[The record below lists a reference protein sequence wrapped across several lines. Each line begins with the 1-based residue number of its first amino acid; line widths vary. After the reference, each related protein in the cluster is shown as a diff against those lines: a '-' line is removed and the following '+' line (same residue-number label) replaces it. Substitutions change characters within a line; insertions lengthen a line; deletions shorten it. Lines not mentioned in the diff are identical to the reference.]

1 MKQFYF
7 LFLLTFLMLGC
18 NKYETFDGFTQ
29 GTTYHIIYERKGL
42 FSTSPVKMKGEVDS
56 LLAHFDL
63 SLSAYIPNSIISRIN
78 RNDSLVISD
87 PYFVI
92 VFKKALDVFQD
103 SEGAFDITVGPLVN
117 AWGFGPGRKKDMDS
131 LLVDSLLH
139 YVGMNKIKLI
149 DNKLVKE
156 ISEMKLDVNA
166 IAQGYSVDV
175 VSKYFEEKRINNFLV
190 EIGGELRSKG
200 TKKNEVLW
208 KVGVDKPF
216 DNNYIPG
223 QNLQIILKLSDCSLA
238 TSGNYRKYF
247 EKDGVKYSHSIDP
260 KTGYPVMDRLLS
272 ATIIAKDCITAD
284 AYATACMVM
293 GLEKSKVFI
302 SERDDLEAYLIYSS
316 ESNDSFKTW
325 QSKNFEE
332 LIWKEENTQDF

>member
-1 MKQFYF
+1 
-7 LFLLTFLMLGC
+7 MLGC
-18 NKYETFDGFTQ
+18 SKYEAFDGFTQ

-56 LLAHFDL
+56 ILAHFDL
-63 SLSAYIPNSIISRIN
+63 SLSAYEPNSIISRIN
-78 RNDSLVISD
+78 RNDPQVVPDYDFI
-87 PYFVI
+87 I
-92 VFKKALDVFQD
+92 VFNKSLEVFKD
-103 SEGAFDITVGPLVN
+103 SDGAFDITVGPLVN

-131 LLVDSLLH
+131 MIVDSLLQ
-139 YVGMNKIKLI
+139 YVGMSNVKLI
-149 DNKLVKE
+149 DNKIVKKIPE
-156 ISEMKLDVNA
+156 IKLDVNA

-175 VSKYFEEKRINNFLV
+175 VSKFFKEKRINNFLV
-190 EIGGELRSKG
+190 EIGGELRTNG
-200 TKKNEVLW
+200 TKKNGALW
-208 KVGVDKPF
+208 KVGVDKPY

-223 QNLQIILKLSDCSLA
+223 QNLQIILKLKGCSLA
-238 TSGNYRKYF
+238 TSGNYRKFF
-247 EKDGVKYSHSIDP
+247 EKDGVKYSHSINP
-260 KTGYPVMDRLLS
+260 KTGYPVKDSLLS

-325 QSKNFEE
+325 QSKNFEK
-332 LIWKEENTQDF
+332 LIWKEENTQAF

>member
-1 MKQFYF
+1 
-7 LFLLTFLMLGC
+7 MLGC
-18 NKYETFDGFTQ
+18 SKYEAFDGFTQ

-56 LLAHFDL
+56 ILAHFDL
-63 SLSAYIPNSIISRIN
+63 SLSAYEPNSIISRIN
-78 RNDSLVISD
+78 RNDPQVVPDYDFI
-87 PYFVI
+87 I
-92 VFKKALDVFQD
+92 VFNKSLEVFKD
-103 SEGAFDITVGPLVN
+103 SDGAFDITVGPLVN

-131 LLVDSLLH
+131 MIVDSLLQ
-139 YVGMNKIKLI
+139 YVGMSNVKLI
-149 DNKLVKE
+149 DNKIVKKIPE
-156 ISEMKLDVNA
+156 IKLDVNA

-175 VSKYFEEKRINNFLV
+175 VSKFFKEKRINNFLV
-190 EIGGELRSKG
+190 EIGGELRTNG
-200 TKKNEVLW
+200 TKKNGALW
-208 KVGVDKPF
+208 KVGVDKPY

-223 QNLQIILKLSDCSLA
+223 QNLQIILKLMGCSLA
-238 TSGNYRKYF
+238 TSGNYRKFF
-247 EKDGVKYSHSIDP
+247 EKDGVKYSHSINP
-260 KTGYPVMDRLLS
+260 KTGYPVKDSLLS

-325 QSKNFEE
+325 QSKNFEK
-332 LIWKEENTQDF
+332 LIWKEENTQAF

>member
-1 MKQFYF
+1 
-7 LFLLTFLMLGC
+7 MLGC
-18 NKYETFDGFTQ
+18 SKYEAFDGFTQ

-56 LLAHFDL
+56 ILAHFDL
-63 SLSAYIPNSIISRIN
+63 SLSAYEPNSIISRIN
-78 RNDSLVISD
+78 RNDPQVVPDYDFI
-87 PYFVI
+87 I
-92 VFKKALDVFQD
+92 VFNKSLEVFKD
-103 SEGAFDITVGPLVN
+103 SDGAFDITVGPLVN

-131 LLVDSLLH
+131 MIVDSLLQ
-139 YVGMNKIKLI
+139 YVGMSNVKLI
-149 DNKLVKE
+149 DNKIVKKIPE
-156 ISEMKLDVNA
+156 IKLDVNA

-175 VSKYFEEKRINNFLV
+175 VSKFFKEKRINNFLV
-190 EIGGELRSKG
+190 EIGGELRTNG
-200 TKKNEVLW
+200 TKKNGALW
-208 KVGVDKPF
+208 KVGVDKPY

-223 QNLQIILKLSDCSLA
+223 QNLQIILKLKGCSLA
-238 TSGNYRKYF
+238 TSGNYRKFF
-247 EKDGVKYSHSIDP
+247 EKDGVKYSHSINP
-260 KTGYPVMDRLLS
+260 KTGYPVKDSLLS

-325 QSKNFEE
+325 QSKNFEK
-332 LIWKEENTQDF
+332 LIWKEENSQAF